1 VMTDGDLD
9 VLTLGMMMG
18 EVAPPWAGAGFGDG
32 RGLVLFPSGSMTI
45 FALALARLGT
55 RVGLLS
61 RVGDDDLGRW
71 MRERVEEAGIDTGGV
86 ATIAGQLTPLAL
98 ASVDAGGNKA
108 FSYYR
113 FAGSSDPLAT
123 LRAADVPDAVL
134 RRARVFDFGEASL
147 RSPLM
152 RTETLILA
160 QRARDLGLA
169 ICYTPN
175 FRASAWGG
183 GADEAAEVQR
193 QALALADVTLMNA
206 EEGELLAGV
215 SDPNGAACHIVA
227 LGPSIVVITAG
238 REGAVVAAD
247 SALTSI
253 PAVPVDVVF
262 DIGAGD
268 SFHAGFLAVWR
279 PGGDPFAAAR
289 FATHAAALK
298 IGREPLPELL
308 PTRDEV
314 VAAMEAAGTRGRG
327 QSVCVPGNH

>member
-1 VMTDGDLD
+1 MTNADLD

-18 EVAPPWAGAGFGDG
+18 EVAPPWVGAGFGDG

-45 FALALARLGT
+45 FALALARLGS

-71 MRERVEEAGIDTGGV
+71 MRARVEDAGIHTDGV
-86 ATIAGQLTPLAL
+86 VTVAGQLTPLAL
-98 ASVDAGGNKA
+98 ASVDATGNKS

-113 FAGSSDPLAT
+113 FAGISDPLAT

-134 RRARVFDFGEASL
+134 LRARVFDFGEASL

-152 RTETLILA
+152 RTETLTLA

-169 ICYTPN
+169 VCYTPN
-175 FRASAWGG
+175 YRASAWSG
-183 GADEAAEVQR
+183 GAAEAADVQR
-193 QALALADVTLMNA
+193 HALALADVVLMNA
-206 EEGELLAGV
+206 EESELLSGV
-215 SDPNGAACHIVA
+215 SDPRAAARRIIT
-227 LGPSIVVITAG
+227 LGPLVVVITSG
-238 REGAVVAAD
+238 REGAVVATD
-247 SALTSI
+247 GELTAI
-253 PAVPVDVVF
+253 PAIPVDVVF

-268 SFHAGFLAVWR
+268 SFHAGFLAAWGT
-279 PGGDPFAAAR
+279 GGDPLAAAR
-289 FATHAAALK
+289 FAAHAAALK

-314 VAAMEAAGTRGRG
+314 VAMMDTTGAQWSDR
-327 QSVCVPGNH
+327 PG

>member
-1 VMTDGDLD
+1 MTDGDLD

-18 EVAPPWAGAGFGDG
+18 EVAPPRAGAGFGDG

-61 RVGDDDLGRW
+61 RVGDDELGRW
-71 MRERVEEAGIDTGGV
+71 MRERVEDAGIDTCGV
-86 ATIAGQLTPLAL
+86 ATVAGQLTPLAL
-98 ASVDAGGNKA
+98 ASVDATGNKS

-113 FAGSSDPLAT
+113 FAGISDPLAT

-134 RRARVFDFGEASL
+134 LRARVFDFGEASL

-152 RTETLILA
+152 RAETLLLA

-169 ICYTPN
+169 VCYTPN
-175 FRASAWGG
+175 YRASAWRGG
-183 GADEAAEVQR
+183 VVEAADVQR
-193 QALALADVTLMNA
+193 EALALADVVLMNA
-206 EEGELLAGV
+206 EESELLSGV
-215 SDPNGAACHIVA
+215 SDPRAGARRIVA
-227 LGPSIVVITAG
+227 LGPSVVVITSG
-238 REGAVVAAD
+238 REGAIVATYGE
-247 SALTSI
+247 LTSI
-253 PAVPVDVVF
+253 PAIPVDVVF
-262 DIGAGD
+262 DICAGD

-279 PGGDPFAAAR
+279 PGDDPIAAAR

-298 IGREPLPELL
+298 ISREPLPELL

-314 VAAMEAAGTRGRG
+314 LAAMDGAAAGP
-327 QSVCVPGNH
+327 QSQTI

>member
-1 VMTDGDLD
+1 MTDADLD

-18 EVAPPWAGAGFGDG
+18 EVAPPRAGAGFGDG

-71 MRERVEEAGIDTGGV
+71 MRERVEDAGIDTGGV
-86 ATIAGQLTPLAL
+86 NTVAGQLTPLAL
-98 ASVDAGGNKA
+98 ASVDAMGNKL

-113 FAGSSDPLAT
+113 FAGISDPLAT
-123 LRAADVPDAVL
+123 LRAADVPDSAL
-134 RRARVFDFGEASL
+134 RRAQVFDFGEASL

-152 RTETLILA
+152 RAETLLLA

-169 ICYTPN
+169 VCYTPN
-175 FRASAWGG
+175 YRAAAWRGG
-183 GADEAAEVQR
+183 PDEAADVQR
-193 QALALADVTLMNA
+193 PALTLADVALMNA
-206 EEGELLAGV
+206 EESELLSGS
-215 SDPNGAACHIVA
+215 SDLDSAARRIVA
-227 LGPSIVVITAG
+227 LGPSVVVITLG
-238 REGAVVAAD
+238 RDGAIVAAD
-247 SALTSI
+247 GALTAI
-253 PAVPVDVVF
+253 PALPVDVIF

-279 PGGDPFAAAR
+279 PGGDPIAAAR

-298 IGREPLPELL
+298 ISREPLPELL
-308 PTRDEV
+308 PTWDEV
-314 VAAMEAAGTRGRG
+314 VAAMEARGAGGSGHSARLI
-327 QSVCVPGNH
+327 

>member
-1 VMTDGDLD
+1 MIGADLD

-18 EVAPPWAGAGFGDG
+18 EVAPPRAGAGFGDG

-45 FALALARLGT
+45 FALALARLGS

-71 MRERVEEAGIDTGGV
+71 MRERVEDAGIDTGGV
-86 ATIAGQLTPLAL
+86 ATVAGQLTPLAL
-98 ASVDAGGNKA
+98 ASVDPMGNKS

-113 FAGSSDPLAT
+113 FAGISDPLAT
-123 LRAADVPDAVL
+123 LRAVEVPDAAL
-134 RRARVFDFGEASL
+134 RRARIFDFGEASL

-152 RTETLILA
+152 RAETLLLV

-169 ICYTPN
+169 VCYTPN
-175 FRASAWGG
+175 YRASAWSG
-183 GADEAAEVQR
+183 GAVEAAEVQR
-193 QALALADVTLMNA
+193 QALALADVVLMNA
-206 EEGELLAGV
+206 EESELLSGC
-215 SDPNGAACHIVA
+215 SDPNAAAHKIVA
-227 LGPSIVVITAG
+227 LGPFVVVITSG
-238 REGAVVAAD
+238 SQGAIVAMD
-247 SALTSI
+247 GALSSI

-268 SFHAGFLAVWR
+268 TFHAGFLAAWR
-279 PGGDPFAAAR
+279 PGGDPIAAAR

-298 IGREPLPELL
+298 ISREPIPELL

-314 VAAMEAAGTRGRG
+314 VTAMAKAGAGGSSQLPR
-327 QSVCVPGNH
+327 PA